1 MTRFCVGC
9 GASIPQAAGFCPQC
23 GQTAPRGFGGTVL
36 MDQNSGAAPAQPQA
50 PPVAPAQA
58 APVAPPPAAPGMM
71 PPGAPQPG
79 WQGGAMPGAPA
90 AAPPWQAGVGAFAAG
105 AAAAAMPGAQ
115 PPAQHVAPPLVPEHG
130 PPIPLCPSCGAIAPS
145 QRTTC
150 AVCDASLAQQ
160 LVARDGAD
168 GFWVGVECGFT
179 CSACGH
185 VSPLNYLDN
194 DGDVQCLR
202 CGTEQRFDSDQW
214 WESLALAHAVGD
226 LAGPA
231 PEGRFPLPGASIAD
245 ENMFK
250 PIGVDKTFADHQ
262 QRGMIID
269 GSGMRQ
275 HSLKVRA
282 MPGHPLCEKC
292 KQPRRVTACAGGELT
307 LQCPACADTRTY
319 LRPNGIPDSLSAL
332 SGVVAMDH
340 EKGGRHA
347 DVQQDAS
354 GAVAIRCPNCSA
366 PLDFDGKSTVIR
378 CKFCEIAVR
387 IPSHTLRGLGQET
400 PQQLRWWLYFTGVSE
415 MRKELTN
422 KAGASGNRH
431 ASDPDAA
438 FQQLMGSSS
447 SPSASPSSGVSAGA
461 GYQPYSATKR
471 SGNSGAMVS
480 MMMGIGMVAVSAGV
494 FFAMSS
500 SHDSSSSHSHSSAIA
515 TSTLAAHQ
523 AQLKARTRA
532 LQDKLKGSSGPTIA
546 VEWQGRVTKASG
558 VQVRPGQK
566 CHINAQVQG
575 PRVRSLAIRCGTQSI
590 YDSHMRANGMMS
602 INYHVAEAPADN
614 APGSFTYAFKYSIT
628 GQFTG
633 RPQVSIDT
641 FVGQGV
647 VFSNVPP
654 MMRVEMK
661 LPAASLP
668 RAGEPIFDTPKSAPH
683 VKWTATVT
691 GATPGAPVKTGASCS
706 LDVAFGNSEAKASV
720 CTATLKC
727 GQRWL
732 YGSRKSPGGGLCK
745 VDGSGTPQ
753 TISDTTRASE
763 DHTPIFDYDASNS
776 TASVTSK
783 DDGYTVTLKLSR

>member
-1 MTRFCVGC
+1 MARFCVGC

-36 MDQNSGAAPAQPQA
+36 MEQSGAPPAQPQA
-50 PPVAPAQA
+50 PAA
-58 APVAPPPAAPGMM
+58 APPQTAPPAPQPGMPGMM
-71 PPGAPQPG
+71 PPGAMSPGAPQPG
-79 WQGGAMPGAPA
+79 WQGGAVPA
-90 AAPPWQAGVGAFAAG
+90 PWQAGVGAFAAG
-105 AAAAAMPGAQ
+105 AAAAVMPGAAVPAQ
-115 PPAQHVAPPLVPEHG
+115 HVAPPAQHVAPPAVPENG
-130 PPIPLCPSCGAIAPS
+130 PPISLCPSCGAIAPS

-150 AVCDASLAQQ
+150 AACNGSLASP
-160 LVARDGAD
+160 LVAHDGAD

-185 VSPLNYLDN
+185 FSPLNYLDN

-214 WESLALAHAVGD
+214 WEGFSLAHAVGD

-231 PEGRFPLPGASIAD
+231 PDGRFPLPGAPSIAD
-245 ENMFK
+245 ENPYK
-250 PIGVDKTFADHQ
+250 PIGIDKTFADHQ

-275 HSLKVRA
+275 HSLKVRS

-292 KQPRRVTACAGGELT
+292 HQPRRVTARGGGELT

-319 LRPNGIPDSLSAL
+319 VRPNGIPDSLRAL

-387 IPSHTLRGLGQET
+387 IPSHTLRGLGQEN
-400 PQQLRWWLYFTGVSE
+400 PQQLRWWLYFTGPSE
-415 MRKELTN
+415 QRQALTKSAG
-422 KAGASGNRH
+422 KAPRAQ
-431 ASDPDAA
+431 DPDEA

-447 SPSASPSSGVSAGA
+447 SPSPSPSYGPSTSA
-461 GYQPYSATKR
+461 GYQPYAATKK
-471 SGNSGAMVS
+471 SGNAGVMVS
-480 MMMGIGMVAVSAGV
+480 MMMGIGMVAASAGV
-494 FFAMSS
+494 FFVMSS
-500 SHDSSSSHSHSSAIA
+500 SHDSSSSHSHSSSYSTGASTTGTTGTGS
-515 TSTLAAHQ
+515 TSTAV
-523 AQLKARTRA
+523 KKTY
-532 LQDKLKGSSGPTIA
+532 PTIA
-546 VEWQGRVTKASG
+546 VEWQGTVTKASG

-575 PRVRSLAIRCGTQSI
+575 PNVRSLAIRCGTQSI
-590 YDSHMRANGMMS
+590 YDSHKRANGMMS
-602 INYHVAEAPADN
+602 MNWAVAEAPVDN
-614 APGSFTYAFKYSIT
+614 APGSYSYALKYSVT

-633 RPQVSIDT
+633 RPQISIDT

-647 VFSNVPP
+647 VFSNMPP
-654 MMRVEMK
+654 IMRVEMK

-668 RAGEPIFDTPKSAPH
+668 RAGEPIFDTPRSAPH
-683 VKWTATVT
+683 VKSNATVT
-691 GATPGAPVKTGASCS
+691 GATPGSPVKTGASCS
-706 LDVAFGNSEAKASV
+706 VDVAFGNRGAKASV
-720 CTATLKC
+720 CDASVKC
-727 GQRWL
+727 GARWI
-732 YGSRKSPGGGLCK
+732 YGSSKHPGGGLCK
-745 VDGSGTPQ
+745 ADSSGTPQ

-763 DHTPIFDYDASNS
+763 DHTPLFDYDASNH

-783 DDGYTVTLKLSR
+783 DEGYTVTLKLR